1 VTFSFPAFRSRNY
14 RLYFTG
20 QSISLI
26 GTWMTRLATSWL
38 VYRLTG
44 SAFLLGLVGFLGQI
58 PALFL
63 SPLAGVWVDRWDRHR
78 AMVITQVLAML
89 QSLALAA
96 LTLSGHIN
104 IPWVLALTLLQGL
117 INTFETPAR
126 QSFVIQMVEDRAD
139 LGNAI
144 ALNSSVVNAGR
155 LVGPALA
162 GMVIAWVGE
171 GYCFLIDGL
180 SYIAVVYSLLAM
192 KNLRPGLR
200 NPPKDVW
207 NELTEGWRYIVASAA
222 IRWILLMLALVS
234 LIAMPFSV
242 LMPIVASKV
251 LGGGAHTLGF
261 LTAATGL
268 GALSCAVMM
277 AVRQSVVGLG
287 KMLGYAALLLGSS
300 LVLFGL
306 SRSFWWS
313 MVLMFAAGYGMM
325 QQIVGSNTILQ
336 TIVADDKRGRVM
348 SFYSLAVFGFVP
360 IGSLLA
366 GTIAARVGAPVTL
379 MIGGA
384 LCVLA
389 GIWFFGRLPAIRQV
403 LRPKYVE
410 MGIMP
415 APAVMAPLDVAAGP
429 PPRGLPDEYN

>member
-1 VTFSFPAFRSRNY
+1 MTLSFPAFRSRNY
-14 RLYFTG
+14 RLYFAG

-38 VYRLTG
+38 VYRLTD
-44 SAFLLGLVGFLGQI
+44 SAFLLGLVGFLSQI

-96 LTLSGHIN
+96 LTLSGHVSM
-104 IPWVLALTLLQGL
+104 PWVLFLTLMQGL

-139 LGNAI
+139 LSNAI
-144 ALNSSVVNAGR
+144 ALNSSIVNAGR
-155 LVGPALA
+155 LVGPAIA
-162 GMVIAWVGE
+162 GLVIAAYGE
-171 GYCFLIDGL
+171 GFCFLIDGI

-200 NPPKDVW
+200 NPPKHVW
-207 NELTEGWRYIVASAA
+207 RELTEGWRYIVSSAA
-222 IRWILLMLALVS
+222 IHWILLMLGLVS
-234 LIAMPFSV
+234 LIGMPFTV
-242 LMPIVASKV
+242 LMPIVADKV

-268 GALSCAVMM
+268 GALTCAVTLAM
-277 AVRQSVVGLG
+277 RQSVVGLG
-287 KMLGYAALLLGSS
+287 RSLGVAALILGSS
-300 LVLFGL
+300 LILFGL
-306 SRSFWWS
+306 SRNFWWS
-313 MVLMFAAGYGMM
+313 MALMFGAGYGMM

-348 SFYSLAVFGFVP
+348 SFYSLSVFGFLP
-360 IGSLLA
+360 IGSLFA
-366 GTIAARVGAPVTL
+366 GSIAARIGAPETL
-379 MIGGA
+379 IMGGA

-389 GIWFFGRLPAIRQV
+389 SVWFFGRLPAIRRV
-403 LRPKYVE
+403 LRPVYIE

-415 APAVMAPLDVAAGP
+415 DPAAAVLDTEG
-429 PPRGLPDEYN
+429 R

>member
-1 VTFSFPAFRSRNY
+1 MTFSFPAFRSRNY

-20 QSISLI
+20 QCISLI

-38 VYRLTG
+38 VYRLTD
-44 SAFLLGLVGFLGQI
+44 SAFLLGMVGFLSQI

-78 AMVITQVLAML
+78 AMVITQVLAMV

-96 LTLSGHIN
+96 LTLSGHVTM
-104 IPWVLALTLLQGL
+104 PWVLFLTLMQGL

-139 LGNAI
+139 LSNAI
-144 ALNSSVVNAGR
+144 ALNSSIVNAGR
-155 LVGPALA
+155 LVGPAIA
-162 GMVIAWVGE
+162 GLVIAAYGE
-171 GYCFLIDGL
+171 GFCFLIDGL

-200 NPPKDVW
+200 NPPKHVW
-207 NELTEGWRYIVASAA
+207 KELAEGWHYIVGSAA
-222 IRWILLMLALVS
+222 IHWILLMLGLVS
-234 LIAMPFSV
+234 LIGMPFTV
-242 LMPIVASKV
+242 LMPIMADKV

-268 GALSCAVMM
+268 GALTCAVMLAM
-277 AVRQSVVGLG
+277 RQSVVGLG
-287 KMLGYAALLLGSS
+287 RSLGFAALLLGSS

-306 SRSFWWS
+306 SRNFWWS
-313 MVLMFAAGYGMM
+313 MALMFCAGYGMM

-348 SFYSLAVFGFVP
+348 SFYSMSVFGFLP
-360 IGSLLA
+360 IGSLFA
-366 GTIAARVGAPVTL
+366 GSIATRIGAPETL
-379 MIGGA
+379 ILGGA

-389 GIWFFGRLPAIRQV
+389 SVWFFGRLPAIRRV
-403 LRPKYVE
+403 LRPVYLE

-415 APAVMAPLDVAAGP
+415 DPAVVTPQ
-429 PPRGLPDEYN
+429 EK

>member
-1 VTFSFPAFRSRNY
+1 MTFSFPAFRSRNY

-38 VYRLTG
+38 VYRLTD
-44 SAFLLGLVGFLGQI
+44 SAFLLGMVGFLSQI

-63 SPLAGVWVDRWDRHR
+63 SPIAGVWVDRWDRHR
-78 AMVITQVLAML
+78 AMVITQVLAMV

-96 LTLSGHIN
+96 LTLSGHVTM
-104 IPWVLALTLLQGL
+104 PWVLFLTLMQGL

-126 QSFVIQMVEDRAD
+126 QSFVIQMVEDRSD

-144 ALNSSVVNAGR
+144 ALNSSIVNAGR
-155 LVGPALA
+155 LVGPAIA
-162 GMVIAWVGE
+162 GLVIAAYGE
-171 GYCFLIDGL
+171 GFCFLIDGL

-200 NPPKDVW
+200 NPPKHVW
-207 NELTEGWRYIVASAA
+207 KELAEGWHYIVGSAA
-222 IRWILLMLALVS
+222 IHWILLMLGLVS
-234 LIAMPFSV
+234 LIGMPFTV
-242 LMPIVASKV
+242 LMPIMADKV

-268 GALSCAVMM
+268 GALTCAVMLAM
-277 AVRQSVVGLG
+277 RQSVVGLG
-287 KMLGYAALLLGSS
+287 RSLGFAALLLGSS

-306 SRSFWWS
+306 SRNFWWS
-313 MVLMFAAGYGMM
+313 MALMFGAGYGMM

-348 SFYSLAVFGFVP
+348 SFYSMSVFGFLP
-360 IGSLLA
+360 IGSLFA
-366 GTIAARVGAPVTL
+366 GSIATRIGAPETL
-379 MIGGA
+379 ILGGA

-389 GIWFFGRLPAIRQV
+389 SVWFFGRLPAIRRV
-403 LRPKYVE
+403 LRPVYLE

-415 APAVMAPLDVAAGP
+415 DPAAVTSQ
-429 PPRGLPDEYN
+429 EK

>member
-1 VTFSFPAFRSRNY
+1 MTLSFPAFRSRNY
-14 RLYFTG
+14 RLYFAG

-38 VYRLTG
+38 VYRLTD
-44 SAFLLGLVGFLGQI
+44 SAFLLGVTGFLSQI

-96 LTLSGHIN
+96 LTLSGHVSM
-104 IPWVLALTLLQGL
+104 PWVLFLTLMQGL

-139 LGNAI
+139 LSNAI
-144 ALNSSVVNAGR
+144 ALNSSIVNAGR
-155 LVGPALA
+155 LVGPAIA
-162 GMVIAWVGE
+162 GLVIAAYGE
-171 GYCFLIDGL
+171 GFCFLIDGL

-200 NPPKDVW
+200 NPPKHVW
-207 NELTEGWRYIVASAA
+207 QELTDGWRYIVGSAA
-222 IRWILLMLALVS
+222 IHWILLMLGLVS
-234 LIAMPFSV
+234 LIGMPFSV
-242 LMPIVASKV
+242 LMPIVADKV

-268 GALSCAVMM
+268 GALACAVTLAM
-277 AVRQSVVGLG
+277 RQSVVGLG
-287 KMLGYAALLLGSS
+287 RSLGFAALLLGGS
-300 LVLFGL
+300 LILFGL

-313 MVLMFAAGYGMM
+313 MVLMFGAGYGMM

-348 SFYSLAVFGFVP
+348 SFYSMSVFGFLP
-360 IGSLLA
+360 IGSLFA
-366 GTIAARVGAPVTL
+366 GSIAARIGAPETL
-379 MIGGA
+379 ILGGA

-389 GIWFFGRLPAIRQV
+389 SVWFFGRLPSIRRV
-403 LRPKYVE
+403 LRPVYLE
-410 MGIMP
+410 MGIMADP
-415 APAVMAPLDVAAGP
+415 AAAES
-429 PPRGLPDEYN
+429 LEK

>member
-1 VTFSFPAFRSRNY
+1 VTLSFPAFRSRNY
-14 RLYFTG
+14 RLYFAG

-38 VYRLTG
+38 VYRLTD
-44 SAFLLGLVGFLGQI
+44 SAFLLGLVGFLSQI

-78 AMVITQVLAML
+78 AMVITQVLAMV

-96 LTLSGHIN
+96 LTLSGHVSM
-104 IPWVLALTLLQGL
+104 PWVLFLTLMQGL

-139 LGNAI
+139 LSNAI
-144 ALNSSVVNAGR
+144 ALNSSIVNAGR
-155 LVGPALA
+155 LVGPAIA
-162 GMVIAWVGE
+162 GLVIAAYGE
-171 GYCFLIDGL
+171 GFCFLIDGI

-200 NPPKDVW
+200 NPPKHVW
-207 NELTEGWRYIVASAA
+207 RELTEGWRYIVSSAA
-222 IRWILLMLALVS
+222 IHWILLMLGLVS
-234 LIAMPFSV
+234 LIGMPFTV
-242 LMPIVASKV
+242 LMPIVADKV

-268 GALSCAVMM
+268 GALTCAVMLAM
-277 AVRQSVVGLG
+277 RQSVVGLG
-287 KMLGYAALLLGSS
+287 KSLGFAALILGGS
-300 LVLFGL
+300 LILFGL
-306 SRSFWWS
+306 SRNFWWS
-313 MVLMFAAGYGMM
+313 MALMFGAGYGMM

-348 SFYSLAVFGFVP
+348 SFYALSVFGFLP
-360 IGSLLA
+360 IGSLFA
-366 GTIAARVGAPVTL
+366 GSIAARIGAPDTL
-379 MIGGA
+379 MMGGA

-389 GIWFFGRLPAIRQV
+389 SVWFFGRLPAIRRV
-403 LRPKYVE
+403 LRPVYIE

-415 APAVMAPLDVAAGP
+415 DPAAAVLDTEG
-429 PPRGLPDEYN
+429 R

>member
-1 VTFSFPAFRSRNY
+1 MTLSFPAFRSRNY
-14 RLYFTG
+14 RLYFAG
-20 QSISLI
+20 LSISLI

-38 VYRLTG
+38 VYRLTD
-44 SAFLLGLVGFLGQI
+44 SAFLLGLVGFLSQI

-78 AMVITQVLAML
+78 AMVITQVLAMV

-96 LTLSGHIN
+96 LTLSGHVSM
-104 IPWVLALTLLQGL
+104 PWVLFLTLMQGL

-139 LGNAI
+139 LSNAI
-144 ALNSSVVNAGR
+144 ALNSSIVNAGR
-155 LVGPALA
+155 LVGPAIA
-162 GMVIAWVGE
+162 GLVIAAYGE
-171 GYCFLIDGL
+171 GCCFLIDGI

-200 NPPKDVW
+200 NPPKHVW
-207 NELTEGWRYIVASAA
+207 RELTEGWRYIVSSAA
-222 IRWILLMLALVS
+222 IHWILLMLGLVS
-234 LIAMPFSV
+234 LIGMPFTV
-242 LMPIVASKV
+242 LMPIVADKV

-268 GALSCAVMM
+268 GALTCAVMLAM
-277 AVRQSVVGLG
+277 RQSVVGLG
-287 KMLGYAALLLGSS
+287 KSLGFAALILGGS
-300 LVLFGL
+300 LILFGH
-306 SRSFWWS
+306 SRNFWWS
-313 MVLMFAAGYGMM
+313 MALMFGAGYGMM

-348 SFYSLAVFGFVP
+348 SFYALSVFGFLP
-360 IGSLLA
+360 IGSLFA
-366 GTIAARVGAPVTL
+366 GSIAARIGAPDTL
-379 MIGGA
+379 MMGGA

-389 GIWFFGRLPAIRQV
+389 SVWFFGRLPAIRRV
-403 LRPKYVE
+403 LRPVYIE

-415 APAVMAPLDVAAGP
+415 DPAAAVLDTEG
-429 PPRGLPDEYN
+429 R